1 VHLLVALLFPRI
13 DIAISVSGR
22 RLSSSRERAL
32 ATPRWMTDM
41 SDGSRG
47 GDRGPQASR
56 PILSDI
62 EALVLA
68 SAVLGLAYALL
79 S

>member
-22 RLSSSRERAL
+22 PLSSSRERAL